1 MTKQPMR
8 QTSCRGLTLIEL
20 MVAIAVL
27 AILAMI
33 AAPSFNNQLASSRVE
48 SAASE
53 LKAALDFAR
62 SEAIKQSLSVSACPS
77 TNGTSCVASSTNW
90 GGGWLIW
97 TDVSNEGVLDSGEAV
112 IQTFGAVNRNVTMAG
127 PASVISFKSLGQVAV
142 GRTFS
147 LSHSNS
153 SEARLVCLSSTGS
166 SKIVKAASC

>member
-1 MTKQPMR
+1 MVKQPMR
-8 QTSCRGLTLIEL
+8 HSSPRGLTLIEL

-27 AILAMI
+27 AVLAMI

-112 IQTFGAVNRNVTMAG
+112 IQTFGAVNSAVTMSG
-127 PASVISFKSLGQVAV
+127 PGSVISFKSLGQVAA
-142 GRTFS
+142 GQTFS

-153 SEARLVCLSSTGS
+153 SEARLVCLSSAGS
-166 SKIVKAASC
+166 AKIVKASSC